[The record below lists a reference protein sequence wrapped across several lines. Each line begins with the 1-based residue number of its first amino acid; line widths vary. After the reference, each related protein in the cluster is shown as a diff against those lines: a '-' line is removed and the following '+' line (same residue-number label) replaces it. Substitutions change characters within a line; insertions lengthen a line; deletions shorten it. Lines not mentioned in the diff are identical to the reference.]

1 MKRILALALSLAMAI
16 SLTACGS
23 KEETP
28 AAPAASTPAVSAPAA
43 STPEDVAW
51 PTENVTLVV
60 SAAAGGGTDLTAR
73 AMANVMSSYSSASF
87 GVENKTEGGGVPG
100 WEEVRTSD
108 PEVCDQLV
116 FWLTGMYMNYLSGMI
131 DIHPVE
137 DFVTVWSAASGNDY
151 FLVANKNAPY
161 DTLEELVAY
170 THEHPGEI
178 TIGSP
183 PNSMTTLWISHMEEQ
198 TGIEWSVVAAETDA
212 VAIGNVMGG
221 TMDLYLTNQG
231 TTDQYYAADEVKVL
245 CNIHGDTTIGSEKL
259 LAVPTLEE
267 LGFENTNIKNN
278 FIVLAPKGAD
288 QAVYEKMNQYFQDA
302 FHSDEFKADMEKRSA
317 SYIEVGDFATTQT
330 TIASIWENFS
340 GLWDAYMAKQGG

>member
-1 MKRILALALSLAMAI
+1 MKRFFALTLALALTF

-23 KEETP
+23 KDKELE
-28 AAPAASTPAVSAPAA
+28 AIASAPTA
-43 STPEDVAW
+43 SSAVGPEEVAW
-51 PTENVTLVV
+51 PTGNITLVV

-73 AMANVMSSYSSASF
+73 ALASVMNTYGEANF

-108 PEVCDQLV
+108 PEVCDELV
-116 FWLTGMYMNYLSGMI
+116 FWLTGMYMNYLSGMV
-131 DIHPVE
+131 DIHPVD
-137 DFVTVWSAASGNDY
+137 DFVTVWSAATGSDY

-161 DTLEELVAY
+161 DTLEELIAY

-212 VAIGNVMGG
+212 IAIGNVMGG

-231 TTDQYYAADEVKVL
+231 TTDNYYAADEVKVL
-245 CNIHGDTTIGSEKL
+245 CNIHGDSTTASEKL
-259 LAVPTLEE
+259 LNVPTLEE
-267 LGFENTNIKNN
+267 LGYENTSIKNN

-288 QAVYEKMNQYFQDA
+288 QAVYEKMNRYFQDA
-302 FHSDEFKADMEKRSA
+302 FHSEEYQADCKKRGVQD
-317 SYIEVGDFATTQT
+317 IEVGDFATTQK
-330 TIASIWENFS
+330 TIASIWEDFS
-340 GLWDAYMAKQGG
+340 NLWDAYMAKQGS